1 LDIKLNGISK
11 GGNFYESTTNI
22 GDLKQKMC
30 EIEFLTAQ
38 MPTQIKSPYIL
49 TKLDGKA
56 QLSFTVLN
64 SPHMLYCSALFSS
77 FDTSLSVALKLFD
90 FVKPDDC
97 PSFDNRGKTNLCID
111 DVAWTNNDAF
121 VILLFNSCT
130 FAILPRLGNSLIAIY
145 NPTLQNISM
154 KGTGDALL

>member
-1 LDIKLNGISK
+1 
-11 GGNFYESTTNI
+11 
-22 GDLKQKMC
+22 
-30 EIEFLTAQ
+30 
-38 MPTQIKSPYIL
+38 MPIHIKSPQIL

-64 SPHMLYCSALFSS
+64 SPHMLYCQALFSS

-90 FVKPDDC
+90 FVKSDDC
-97 PSFDNRGKTNLCID
+97 TSFDNKGKTNLCID
-111 DVAWTNNDAF
+111 DVSWTNNDAF

-130 FAILPRLGNSLIAIY
+130 LAILPRLGNSLIAIY

-154 KGTGDALL
+154 KTTVDVSS

>member
-1 LDIKLNGISK
+1 M
-11 GGNFYESTTNI
+11 F
-22 GDLKQKMC
+22 
-30 EIEFLTAQ
+30 
-38 MPTQIKSPYIL
+38 
-49 TKLDGKA
+49 
-56 QLSFTVLN
+56 
-64 SPHMLYCSALFSS
+64 YCSALFSS
-77 FDTSLSVALKLFD
+77 FDTSLSVSIKIFD

-154 KGTGDALL
+154 KGTGDASS